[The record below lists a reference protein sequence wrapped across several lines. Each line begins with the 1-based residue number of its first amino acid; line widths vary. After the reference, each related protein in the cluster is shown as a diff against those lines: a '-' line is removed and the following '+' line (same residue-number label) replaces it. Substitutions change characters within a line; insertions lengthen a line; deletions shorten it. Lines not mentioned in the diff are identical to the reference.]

1 MTAPTL
7 PQLTD
12 EDILA
17 MTQGQRQ
24 LLVAELT
31 ANGVPVTEDDRKLL
45 LTTLA
50 DMDRAAL
57 GRMRAV
63 VDTKNSGTN
72 SEVAAAL
79 AKIAAATGGGNPF
92 AGVAGAIPAVE
103 IGLLPPPAKPIL
115 PGELV
120 TTQSTTTYDEFASA
134 RGIGVK

>member
-7 PQLTD
+7 PKLTD

-24 LLVAELT
+24 ALVGELT
-31 ANGVPVTEDDRKLL
+31 ANGIPVTEDDRKLL

-72 SEVAAAL
+72 AEVAAAL
-79 AKIAAATGGGNPF
+79 AKIASATGGGNPF
-92 AGVAGAIPAVE
+92 AGVNGLIPAVE
-103 IGLLPPPAKPIL
+103 VGLLPPPAKPIL

-120 TTQSTTTYDEFASA
+120 TTQSTTTYDEFATTH
-134 RGIGVK
+134 GIGAK